1 MGTSGASEG
10 NGPNRFKLRRGA
22 AVISLE
28 RRDGRVVEC
37 LVSRKDFDRVRR
49 HHWYVNGNGKLTFY
63 AAAWIGGAQ
72 VHVHKYLCP
81 NWAQVNHENGN
92 GLNNR
97 RENLRGIRRA

>member
-37 LVSRKDFDRVRR
+37 LVSRKDFDRVR
-49 HHWYVNGNGKLTFY
+49 K
-63 AAAWIGGAQ
+63 
-72 VHVHKYLCP
+72 LCP
-81 NWAQVNHENGN
+81 NFTQVKHENGN
-92 GLNNR
+92 GLDNR
-97 RENLRGIRRA
+97 RENLCGVGRTD